1 VTRQFEVMD
10 RYHLLPSGVHSGDEH
25 YAGRNPSQGTELCA
39 VVEGMFSIEQLIA
52 ILGDAALGDR
62 LEKIAFNALPAAFNE
77 NMWAH
82 QYDQQPNQVL
92 CSLRP
97 RQWSSNGPE
106 SNIFGLEP
114 HFGCCTSN
122 FHQGW
127 PKFVS
132 SLWMATP
139 DGGLAATAYAP
150 NEVNTTVR
158 GGVPVKI
165 AESTNYPFQE
175 EMVFTVTPAKDVA
188 FPLLLRIPGWVTNDV
203 NITINGVKQ
212 TYQGDARPRPNTF
225 HRIER
230 TWKPGDVVRVT
241 FDMTVR
247 GSRWFNDSVA
257 LERGPLV
264 FSLDIGEDWRKL
276 TTGMKHPA
284 RPPAADWEVHPT
296 TPWNYA
302 LAIDPDHLAES
313 VKVLLPGRSAVD
325 SREST
330 PRQPNYFSRNGNPV
344 GLSVGAR
351 RVESWQMTEG
361 SADAPPQSPV
371 MTSSQLESLKL
382 IPYGTAKLRITAFP
396 VTRP

>member
-1 VTRQFEVMD
+1 VARQFEMMD

-77 NMWAH
+77 TMWAH

-114 HFGCCTSN
+114 HFGCCTAN

-127 PKFVS
+127 PKLVS

-158 GGVPVKI
+158 GSVPVKI
-165 AESTNYPFQE
+165 VESTGYPFGE
-175 EMVFTVTPAKDVA
+175 GTMMFTVTPAKEVA

-203 NITINGVKQ
+203 NITINGKPYR
-212 TYQGDARPRPNTF
+212 TDARPKPSTF

-230 TWKPGDVVRVT
+230 TWKAGDVVRVK
-241 FDMTVR
+241 FDMFVR
-247 GSRWFNDSVA
+247 GTRWFNDSVA
-257 LERGPLV
+257 LEHGPLV

-276 TTGMKHPA
+276 TTGMKNPA
-284 RPPAADWEVHPT
+284 RPPAADWEVHPK

-302 LAIDPDHLAES
+302 LAINPDHLALS
-313 VKVLLPGRSAVD
+313 VQVLLPGHSTAD
-325 SREST
+325 PREQK
-330 PRQPNYFSRNGNPV
+330 PRQRNYFSRYDNPIE
-344 GLSVGAR
+344 LRVGAR
-351 RVESWQMTEG
+351 RVESWQMVEG

-371 MTSSQLESLKL
+371 VTSGQLESIKL